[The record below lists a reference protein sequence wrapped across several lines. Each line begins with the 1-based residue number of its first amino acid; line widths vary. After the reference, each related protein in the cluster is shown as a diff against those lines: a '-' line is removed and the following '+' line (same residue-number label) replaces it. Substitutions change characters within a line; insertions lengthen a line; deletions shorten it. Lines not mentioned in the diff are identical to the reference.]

1 MLPPKLQPGDELRVI
16 SPATSLAVLSAKARQ
31 VALETWQSL
40 GFRVSFAKNAAECD
54 IFSSSSIASRV
65 EDIHDAFLDPNVKGV
80 ITTIGGYNCNQLLRY
95 LDYNLI
101 KTHPKVLC
109 GFSDITALENAIYAK
124 TGLVTYSG
132 PHFSTFGMQKG
143 LEYTLT
149 HFQQCLMQSNPFEV
163 IPSAQWSDDSW
174 YRGQENRIFENNTGF
189 LMLNPGQADGTLLGG
204 NLSTLNLLQGT
215 EYMPSL
221 ANSILLLED
230 DDESKPRNFD
240 RDLQSLLHLP
250 EFSLVKAIIIGR
262 FQKASEVSTEQLTQ
276 MIRSKREL
284 AHIPVIANADFG
296 HTTPQFTFPI
306 GGQAK
311 LVVAEDKATFT
322 MIRH

>member
-1 MLPPKLQPGDELRVI
+1 MLPPKLQPEDELRVI
-16 SPATSLAVLSAKARQ
+16 SPATSLAVISAEARQ
-31 VALETWQSL
+31 IALETWQRL
-40 GFRVSFAKNAAECD
+40 RFRVSFAKNAAECD